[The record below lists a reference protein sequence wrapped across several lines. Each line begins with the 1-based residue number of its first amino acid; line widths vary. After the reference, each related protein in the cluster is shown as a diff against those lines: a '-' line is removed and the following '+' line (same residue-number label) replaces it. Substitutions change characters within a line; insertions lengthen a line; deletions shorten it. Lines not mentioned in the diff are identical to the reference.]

1 MQSRCFA
8 GDFFLFCDRDEEQTR
23 ARDVDRSMDDHGWG
37 DGIGVDAGFGAVMA
51 APHEGGGEVECIEAR
66 LALASALFGLLFF
79 GFFFGPLALS
89 LGQRAQIRI
98 ALDPDLGDHGIARA
112 ARLVGKLA
120 LGLHLT
126 LVIGTLG
133 WLFFSLPCMGGAAG

>member
-1 MQSRCFA
+1 LPEISSRFTIA
-8 GDFFLFCDRDEEQTR
+8 TR
-23 ARDVDRSMDDHGWG
+23 NKLPPRDVDGSMDDHGWG
-37 DGIGVDAGFGAVMA
+37 DEIEVEAGFGAVA
-51 APHEGGGEVECIEAR
+51 AHHGGGGEAECIEAR

-98 ALDPDLGDHGIARA
+98 ALDPDLGDRGIARA
-112 ARLVGKLA
+112 ARLVGKVA
-120 LGLHLT
+120 LGLHLA

-133 WLFFSLPCMGGAAG
+133 WLFFSLPCMGGAPV

>member
-1 MQSRCFA
+1 
-8 GDFFLFCDRDEEQTR
+8 
-23 ARDVDRSMDDHGWG
+23 MDDDRWG
-37 DGIGVDAGFGAVMA
+37 DEVDTGFGAVDAHVMS
-51 APHEGGGEVECIEAR
+51 GGDLGCIEAR
-66 LALASALFGLLFF
+66 LALASALFGLFF
-79 GFFFGPLALS
+79 LGFFFGPLALS

-98 ALDPDLGDHGIARA
+98 ALDPELGDQGLAHA

-133 WLFFSLPCMGGAAG
+133 WLFFSLPGMTGGGG

>member
-1 MQSRCFA
+1 
-8 GDFFLFCDRDEEQTR
+8 
-23 ARDVDRSMDDHGWG
+23 MDDHGQG
-37 DGIGVDAGFGAVMA
+37 DEIEVEAGFGAVA
-51 APHEGGGEVECIEAR
+51 AHHGGGGEAECIEAR

-98 ALDPDLGDHGIARA
+98 ALDPDLGDRGIARA
-112 ARLVGKLA
+112 ARLVGKVA
-120 LGLHLT
+120 LGLHLA

-133 WLFFSLPCMGGAAG
+133 WLFFSLPCMGGAPV

>member
-1 MQSRCFA
+1 
-8 GDFFLFCDRDEEQTR
+8 
-23 ARDVDRSMDDHGWG
+23 MDDHGWG
-37 DGIGVDAGFGAVMA
+37 DGIEVEAGFGAVA
-51 APHEGGGEVECIEAR
+51 AHHGGGGEAECIEAR

-98 ALDPDLGDHGIARA
+98 ALDPDLGDRGIARA
-112 ARLVGKLA
+112 ARLVGKVA
-120 LGLHLT
+120 LGLHLA

-133 WLFFSLPCMGGAAG
+133 WLFFSLPCMGGAPV

>member
-1 MQSRCFA
+1 MDEDRE
-8 GDFFLFCDRDEEQTR
+8 GDGVEP
-23 ARDVDRSMDDHGWG
+23 GWG
-37 DGIGVDAGFGAVMA
+37 AVAAHHAGV
-51 APHEGGGEVECIEAR
+51 GELECVEAR

-89 LGQRAQIRI
+89 LGQRARIRI
-98 ALDPDLGDHGIARA
+98 ALDPDLGDQGIAHA
-112 ARLVGKLA
+112 AQLVGKLA

-133 WLFFSLPCMGGAAG
+133 WLFFSLPGMTGPVG

>member
-1 MQSRCFA
+1 
-8 GDFFLFCDRDEEQTR
+8 
-23 ARDVDRSMDDHGWG
+23 MDDDRWG
-37 DGIGVDAGFGAVMA
+37 DDMDAGFGAVA
-51 APHEGGGEVECIEAR
+51 AHHGGGGELECIEAR

-98 ALDPDLGDHGIARA
+98 ALDPELGDQGIARA

-120 LGLHLT
+120 LALHLT

-133 WLFFSLPCMGGAAG
+133 WLFFSLPGMTGSVGG

>member
-1 MQSRCFA
+1 
-8 GDFFLFCDRDEEQTR
+8 
-23 ARDVDRSMDDHGWG
+23 MDDDRCDDGVEPGWG
-37 DGIGVDAGFGAVMA
+37 AVAAHHAGV
-51 APHEGGGEVECIEAR
+51 VELECVEAR

-98 ALDPDLGDHGIARA
+98 ALDPDLGDRGIAHA
-112 ARLVGKLA
+112 AQLVGKLA

-133 WLFFSLPCMGGAAG
+133 WLFFSLPGMTGPVG

>member
-1 MQSRCFA
+1 M
-8 GDFFLFCDRDEEQTR
+8 E
-23 ARDVDRSMDDHGWG
+23 DHRWG
-37 DGIGVDAGFGAVMA
+37 DEIDTEAGFGAVA
-51 APHEGGGEVECIEAR
+51 AHHGGAGELECIEAR
-66 LALASALFGLLFF
+66 LALASALFGLLFA
-79 GFFFGPLALS
+79 GFIFGPLALS

-98 ALDPDLGDHGIARA
+98 ALDPDLGDQGIARA

-133 WLFFSLPCMGGAAG
+133 WLFFSLPCMGGAPV

>member
-1 MQSRCFA
+1 MQFGCFA
-8 GDFFLFCDRDEEQTR
+8 ADFFLFCDRDEEQTSR
-23 ARDVDRSMDDHGWG
+23 RDVDRSMDDHGWG
-37 DGIGVDAGFGAVMA
+37 DGIGVDAGFGAVA
-51 APHEGGGEVECIEAR
+51 AHHDGSGEVGCIEAR

-79 GFFFGPLALS
+79 GVFFGPLALS

>member
-1 MQSRCFA
+1 
-8 GDFFLFCDRDEEQTR
+8 
-23 ARDVDRSMDDHGWG
+23 MDDHGVC
-37 DGIGVDAGFGAVMA
+37 DGVEAGFGAVA
-51 APHEGGGEVECIEAR
+51 AHHVGGGDVECVEAR

-79 GFFFGPLALS
+79 GFFFGPLALA

-98 ALDPDLGDHGIARA
+98 SLEPELGDQGLARA

-126 LVIGTLG
+126 LAIGTLG
-133 WLFFSLPCMGGAAG
+133 WLFFSLPCMGGAPQ